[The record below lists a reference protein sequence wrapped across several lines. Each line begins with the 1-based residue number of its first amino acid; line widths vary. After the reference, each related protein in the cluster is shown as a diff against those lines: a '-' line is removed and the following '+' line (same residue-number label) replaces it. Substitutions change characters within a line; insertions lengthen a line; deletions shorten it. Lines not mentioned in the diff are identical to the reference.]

1 MIEVGQYVKIVF
13 RNSTQAEGTV
23 EFWSDKESI
32 LVSTDKLSKFIIFNT
47 QDDVM
52 AVKICYEAPV
62 VEVKK
67 RFEETVEEFKRVY
80 AEPSTDE
87 LRNHNLAHL
96 KTLMNEQEKK
106 IISDKVKSHTI
117 TNSRPTQYGLPSIS
131 SIARTK

>member
-23 EFWSDKESI
+23 ESWSDKESV
-32 LVSTDKLSKFIIFNT
+32 LVSADQFSKFVIFNT
-47 QDDVM
+47 QEDVM
-52 AVKICYEAPV
+52 AVKICFETPI

-67 RFEETVEEFKRVY
+67 KFEETVEEFKRVY
-80 AEPSTDE
+80 AEPSDDE
-87 LRNHNLAHL
+87 FRNQNLAQL
-96 KTLMNEQEKK
+96 KILMNEQEKK
-106 IISDKVKSHTI
+106 IISEKIKSHTI